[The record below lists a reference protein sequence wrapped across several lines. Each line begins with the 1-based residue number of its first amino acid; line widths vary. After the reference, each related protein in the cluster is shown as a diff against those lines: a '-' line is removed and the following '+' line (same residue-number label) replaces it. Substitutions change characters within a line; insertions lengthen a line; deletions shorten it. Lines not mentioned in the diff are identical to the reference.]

1 MGRGYW
7 TYHNTYKAGCC
18 GGPGCV
24 ILLLTVP
31 LWPIMSGVMTV
42 KDKIDSSSKNQ
53 IEAEA
58 DIQTQQIDDMLDR
71 GDVHD

>member
-18 GGPGCV
+18 GGPGCI

-31 LWPIMSGVMTV
+31 LWPIIGGVKTV
-42 KDKIDSSSKNQ
+42 KDKVTSTPNQ

-58 DIQTQQIDDMLDR
+58 DTDIHTQQIDGMQEK
-71 GDVHD
+71 

>member
-18 GGPGCV
+18 GGPGCI

-31 LWPIMSGVMTV
+31 LWPIIGGVMTV
-42 KDKIDSSSKNQ
+42 KDKVTSTPNQ
-53 IEAEA
+53 IEAETEV
-58 DIQTQQIDDMLDR
+58 DICTQQIDDMLKK
-71 GDVHD
+71 